1 MFKIRFYYDKDH
13 EEKFLNEMSN
23 RGYAMDKFFM
33 GFYSFVPCNPGEYT
47 YRVDLIAGKG
57 IKETNSFYDL
67 VRDAGGELVQTWG
80 FWAFY
85 RKKGSFDLYTDRES
99 QMTQYEKIRKLFLV
113 IGFLELMVMFMQ
125 LSQYLENNSL
135 FSFIMTAF
143 FTLLTIVFF
152 AQVIKCTRKIAS
164 LNNLN
169 Y

>member
-23 RGYAMDKFFM
+23 RGYAMDKFFL

-85 RKKGSFDLYTDRES
+85 RKKGNFDLYSDRES
-99 QMTQYEKIRKLFLV
+99 QITQYEKIRKLFLG
-113 IGFLELMVMFMQ
+113 IGFLELIVMFMQ
-125 LSQYLENNSL
+125 LSQYLKYRSIYSL
-135 FSFIMTAF
+135 ALVVL
-143 FTLLTIVFF
+143 FTFMTIVLF

-164 LNNLN
+164 LNKI
-169 Y
+169 

>member
-1 MFKIRFYYDKDH
+1 MIKFKLYYDKDQ

-23 RGYAMDKFFM
+23 RGYAMEKFFL
-33 GFYSFVPCNPGEYT
+33 GLYFFEPCNPGEYT

-99 QMTQYEKIRKLFLV
+99 QITQYEKIRKLFLG
-113 IGFLELMVMFMQ
+113 IGFLELMVVFMQ
-125 LSQYLENNSL
+125 ISQYIEHGSVYSL
-135 FSFIMTAF
+135 LGVII
-143 FTLLTIVFF
+143 FTLLTIVLF
-152 AQVIKCTRKIAS
+152 AQVIKCTRKITS
-164 LNNLN
+164 LNKL
-169 Y
+169 

>member
-67 VRDAGGELVQTWG
+67 VRDSGGELVQTWG

-99 QMTQYEKIRKLFLV
+99 QISQYEKIRKLFLAV
-113 IGFLELMVMFMQ
+113 GFLELMVMFMQ
-125 LSQYLENNSL
+125 LSQYLENSSL
-135 FSFIMTAF
+135 FSLVMTVF
-143 FTLLTIVFF
+143 FNLLTIVFF
-152 AQVIKCTRKIAS
+152 AQVIKCSRKIAS
-164 LNNLN
+164 LNKI
-169 Y
+169 

>member
-1 MFKIRFYYDKDH
+1 MIKFKLYYDKDQ
-13 EEKFLNEMSN
+13 EEKFLNEMSD
-23 RGYAMDKFFM
+23 RGYAMEKFFL
-33 GFYSFVPCNPGEYT
+33 GLYFFEPCNPGEYT

-99 QMTQYEKIRKLFLV
+99 QISQYEKIRKLFLG
-113 IGFLELMVMFMQ
+113 IGLLELTVMFMQ
-125 LSQYLENNSL
+125 VSQYQRQSSIFSL
-135 FSFIMTAF
+135 VLTVLFA
-143 FTLLTIVFF
+143 LLVIVLF

-164 LNNLN
+164 LNKL
-169 Y
+169 